1 MLQRSVAMLVVFVC
15 LSSIVKAQD
24 PLDQYVQR
32 LRQSQAS
39 GGSETGFL
47 SVGSTFLYGQDYFD
61 KKEYD
66 LANMYFMQAYQKD
79 SSNAFVNYQIAASLL
94 KQKDQYKTQAAQK
107 YLQNAFRLNPG
118 LKGRYAKE
126 FGGDVAADKPT
137 TTDQP
142 QQNSEPAAPKGLS
155 KYVEELKYSRSTG
168 GALTQMNSSGLDVMY
183 GYDYAQ
189 KGEMDLAAIRFRQAV
204 AKAPDDIYANYML
217 GVSLRAQGLDQEAA
231 PYLKKAI
238 AGDPALQ
245 QRVDNEVARATESYQ
260 KVKDSKKIT
269 TTPTIKPTYGGK
281 LVFGNYN
288 CTETVWNGPNANPP
302 YSYPR
307 KGYFELKPDGTY
319 RWLDNGITGR
329 YTYDEKTGNIKWL
342 SGYLANMKA
351 GISQYKPGVNVSQIT
366 VNFSAD
372 YRWECGCDK
381 K

>member
-1 MLQRSVAMLVVFVC
+1 MFVVFVC

-47 SVGSTFLYGQDYFD
+47 SVGSTFLYGQGYFE
-61 KKEYD
+61 KKQYD

-79 SSNAFVNYQIAASLL
+79 SSNAFVNYQVAASLL
-94 KQKDQYKTQAAQK
+94 KQNDQYKAQQAEK
-107 YLQNAFRLNPG
+107 YLQNAFRLNPE
-118 LKGRYAKE
+118 LKSRYNKE
-126 FGGDVAADKPT
+126 FGGAITANQPAT
-137 TTDQP
+137 TNQP
-142 QQNSEPAAPKGLS
+142 QKNNEPAAPKGLT
-155 KYVEELKYSRSTG
+155 KYIEELKYSRSTG
-168 GALTQMNSSGLDVMY
+168 GAQTQMNSPGLDVMY

-217 GVSLRAQGLDQEAA
+217 GVSLRAQGLTQEAE

-238 AGDPALQ
+238 TGDPALQ
-245 QRVDNEVARATESYQ
+245 QRMDNEIARATESFEQ
-260 KVKDSKKIT
+260 VKASKKIPA
-269 TTPTIKPTYGGK
+269 TPSEKTTYGGR
-281 LVFGNYN
+281 LVFGNYV

-302 YSYPR
+302 YSHPQ

-329 YTYDEKTGNIKWL
+329 YSYDEKTGNIKWL

-351 GISQYKPGVNVSQIT
+351 GTSQYKPGVNVSQIT